1 MLQKKII
8 LSLMALLM
16 VAFFLTSCD
25 QLKPNQEKVTSADEV
40 VNADI
45 AFSDMSRQLGMKKA
59 FMEYIGNDGV
69 LLRPDYLPIVGADAI
84 DFLSQINDT
93 TFKLTWTP
101 TKGGISKSGDLGY
114 TYGVYE
120 LTTADTILKGTYV
133 NVWKKQSDGA
143 WKFIVDSGNPGIS
156 SNEP

>member
-8 LSLMALLM
+8 LSLTAFLM
-16 VAFFLTSCD
+16 VAFFVSSCD
-25 QLKPNQEKVTSADEV
+25 QLKPNQEKVSGADEI

-45 AFSDMSRQLGMKKA
+45 AFSNMSRQVGMKKA

-69 LLRPDYLPIVGADAI
+69 LLRPDHLPIVGADAI

-93 TFKLTWTP
+93 AFTLTWTP
-101 TKGGISKSGDLGY
+101 TKGDISKSGDLGY

-120 LTTADTILKGTYV
+120 LITADTIIKGTYV
-133 NVWKKQSDGA
+133 NVWKKQNDGA
-143 WKFIVDSGNPGIS
+143 WKFIVDSGNQGIS

>member
-8 LSLMALLM
+8 LSLTAFLM
-16 VAFFLTSCD
+16 VAFFVSSCD
-25 QLKPNQEKVTSADEV
+25 QLKPNNEKVSGADEI

-45 AFSDMSRQLGMKKA
+45 AFSNMSRQVGMKKA

-69 LLRPDYLPIVGADAI
+69 LLRPDHLPIVGADAI

-93 TFKLTWTP
+93 AFTLTWTP
-101 TKGGISKSGDLGY
+101 TKGDISKSGDLGY

-120 LTTADTILKGTYV
+120 LTTADTIIKGTYV
-133 NVWKKQSDGA
+133 NVWKKQNDGA

>member
-1 MLQKKII
+1 MLQKKIT
-8 LSLMALLM
+8 LSLTAFLI
-16 VAFFLTSCD
+16 VAFFMTSCD
-25 QLKPNQEKVTSADEV
+25 QLKPADEKTNSV
-40 VNADI
+40 DEVMNTDI
-45 AFSDMSRQLGMKKA
+45 AFSDMSRQVGMKKA
-59 FMEYIGNDGV
+59 FMEYIGSDGV
-69 LLRPDYLPIVGADAI
+69 LLRPDHLPIVGADAI
-84 DFLSQINDT
+84 DFLIQINDT
-93 TFKLTWTP
+93 AFTLTWTP
-101 TKGGISKSGDLGY
+101 TKGGVSKSGDLGF